1 MADSES
7 KTQAGLPPLK
17 VAENKQLTEKEIRE
31 IKEYTDLF
39 RKIDLDGDGV
49 ISKEDFR
56 TAIKK
61 YGFQA
66 TEVIQLANNIF
77 TNYFMLCW
85 GCNNSKDNFL
95 IKKHLPSPELN
106 HNKLYVRLL

>member
-1 MADSES
+1 MADTKS
-7 KTQAGLPPLK
+7 KTQESLPPLK
-17 VAENKQLTEKEIRE
+17 VVENKQLTDKEIRE
-31 IKEYTDLF
+31 IKVYTDLF

-66 TEVIQLANNIF
+66 TEVI
-77 TNYFMLCW
+77 
-85 GCNNSKDNFL
+85 
-95 IKKHLPSPELN
+95 
-106 HNKLYVRLL
+106 

>member
-1 MADSES
+1 MTDSAS
-7 KTQAGLPPLK
+7 KTQGSLPPLK
-17 VAENKQLTEKEIRE
+17 IVENKHLTDKEIRE

-39 RKIDLDGDGV
+39 RKIDVDGDGA

-66 TEVIQLANNIF
+66 TEV
-77 TNYFMLCW
+77 
-85 GCNNSKDNFL
+85 K
-95 IKKHLPSPELN
+95 
-106 HNKLYVRLL
+106 

>member
-1 MADSES
+1 MADSEF
-7 KTQAGLPPLK
+7 KTEEGSLPPLK
-17 VAENKQLTEKEIRE
+17 VTENKQLPDKEIRE

-61 YGFQA
+61 FGFQA
-66 TEVIQLANNIF
+66 TEVI
-77 TNYFMLCW
+77 
-85 GCNNSKDNFL
+85 
-95 IKKHLPSPELN
+95 
-106 HNKLYVRLL
+106 